1 MKKIFELGL
10 NGILFFIFLA
20 ILVLPI
26 AFIGT
31 MSYEE
36 GSNVLS
42 AQDTYDSNS
51 KIKSIGDPDANV
63 PDEVEEFIL
72 KLEKEYYQ
80 KQLETS
86 ASNETDEEIHE
97 DEKQTNQMETGND
110 EDDEEPEKL
119 SN

>member
-36 GSNVLS
+36 
-42 AQDTYDSNS
+42 
-51 KIKSIGDPDANV
+51 
-63 PDEVEEFIL
+63 E
-72 KLEKEYYQ
+72 
-80 KQLETS
+80 
-86 ASNETDEEIHE
+86 
-97 DEKQTNQMETGND
+97 
-110 EDDEEPEKL
+110 
-119 SN
+119 

>member
-1 MKKIFELGL
+1 MKR
-10 NGILFFIFLA
+10 
-20 ILVLPI
+20 
-26 AFIGT
+26 
-31 MSYEE
+31 

-42 AQDTYDSNS
+42 AQDTYDSDS

-86 ASNETDEEIHE
+86 ESNETDEETPE
-97 DEKQTNQMETGND
+97 NEKQTNQMETEND
-110 EDDEEPEKL
+110 ENDEESEKL
-119 SN
+119 GN